1 MRREERGITWVAAA
15 RVLAYKLEAWK
26 AGLGAITAATV
37 TLFYEH
43 AKCHSD
49 YANERFNPQRT
60 VGVWTERSSPRTS
73 IKLSATMSGGPRAQR
88 LKERDW

>member
-60 VGVWTERSSPRTS
+60 LGFGLNVHHQEPLLNFPRQCLVGRER
-73 IKLSATMSGGPRAQR
+73 
-88 LKERDW
+88 RD